1 MSPAGLPDQL
11 QVRLA
16 LADPDKQG
24 TQVARALAGSRPSW
38 RR

>member
-1 MSPAGLPDQL
+1 LPDLL

-16 LADPDKQG
+16 LADPACQDTRGK
-24 TQVARALAGSRPSW
+24 RALAGSRPSW